1 MGRPSILSPEEEGAL
16 VVYAKYLAEKGF
28 PPTVRVIKALAFE
41 VEKKRAKGRG
51 EEPRFKDSGPGK
63 RWWKGFKGRHPD
75 LSLRSPDQLDKERA
89 AFSTAGVVFEH
100 FERLE
105 QILTDAKAKDKRPHV
120 IYNADETGMDLSAK
134 VSKVIVPKGWKR
146 SPSRRVGGRDHV
158 SALVCISA
166 AGQTVPPMI
175 IYNKAFPGGK
185 YTEGGPANA
194 LYAYSD
200 SGFID
205 DELFERW
212 FKLSFLKHCT
222 SDRPVILILDQHYSH
237 ITLRVL
243 EDAIQN
249 DVIILGLPP
258 HTTHFLQPLDVSVF
272 APLKKK
278 WAMTLEVMQAANTSF
293 HVTKRNFANIF
304 SSVYDN
310 AINPAIIKTSF
321 AKTGIY
327 PFNDEAVD
335 DKWIRMSAA
344 ELGESTST
352 TATPTAASSTTATP
366 TATATSST
374 TATPTATSTSSTT
387 ETPTVTATS
396 STTATPTATATSST
410 TETPTVTA
418 TSSTTATPTATATSS
433 TTETPTAT
441 ATSSTTETPTATAT
455 SSTTETPTATSSTT
469 ATPSAMTPT
478 AASSSQQDRTPASAS
493 NTACPTCNAA
503 CTVCNPLQSPL
514 IQTLIPPELHDIL
527 IPIPPAKKSSRCNLN
542 RRLTGRVLT
551 HSEVMEEMRLK
562 EKEKKEKEE
571 KKERRKEEM
580 KKKREEKEQKEL
592 EKRLQKEKKQA
603 ESVKKLAE
611 KEERKRKRQELA
623 EARKKQRIEG
633 KENQRPTRPRDVR
646 EGSSRSRPVK
656 PPSWY
661 AEYEMGQEED
671 EEAE

>member
-374 TATPTATSTSSTT
+374 T
-387 ETPTVTATS
+387 
-396 STTATPTATATSST
+396 
-410 TETPTVTA
+410 
-418 TSSTTATPTATATSS
+418 
-433 TTETPTAT
+433 
-441 ATSSTTETPTATAT
+441 ETPTATAT

-661 AEYEMGQEED
+661 AEYEMGQGED